1 MLVFLKAY
9 KVAGTAGWALSVLS
23 GRAQWR
29 QQQTFDVS
37 IAADHRPLWWIL
49 FRLGP
54 WTGNTGGIALMIG
67 DLPPTFITEHWSAV
81 NKRLMWSHAVG
92 WAAERALD
100 GITDRKQERVA
111 ERANAA
117 VPTKSILLD
126 FWLRAF
132 ITLYHCASWGLAA
145 KTLIK
150 AHTLTT
156 HKDTMC
162 SKSPCDFKMRNFS
175 RSINFAVCWHQTIT
189 FKAQPTHTDFAH
201 KWQKKNKKSGNVWH
215 WEGHQQQ
222 HVCVHVRVCVWGL
235 SWEKWIADDAAGGK
249 SSSLLPNKSPQTTT
263 CLCSA
268 GKTDATG
275 QWQHCFGKIQTVS
288 TSR

>member
-9 KVAGTAGWALSVLS
+9 KVAGTAGWALSALNDH
-23 GRAQWR
+23 AQWK

-54 WTGNTGGIALMIG
+54 WTGNTGGIVLMIG
-67 DLPPTFITEHWSAV
+67 ELPPTLITEHWSAV

-92 WAAERALD
+92 FAAERVVD

-126 FWLRAF
+126 FLLWAF
-132 ITLYHCASWGLAA
+132 ITLYRCASWGLAA

-162 SKSPCDFKMRNFS
+162 SKSPCDFKTRNFS

-189 FKAQPTHTDFAH
+189 FKALQPTHTDFAH
-201 KWQKKNKKSGNVWH
+201 KWQRKKSGNVWH

-222 HVCVHVRVCVWGL
+222 LSECACVCARQSVCVR
-235 SWEKWIADDAAGGK
+235 A
-249 SSSLLPNKSPQTTT
+249 LLRKMN
-263 CLCSA
+263 CRWCSRRKEQLFA
-268 GKTDATG
+268 
-275 QWQHCFGKIQTVS
+275 S
-288 TSR
+288 